1 MLKAAFVEHEK
12 QKVWELRQKDDEMA
26 CLRKETEELCRHFG
40 GLLIEAR
47 TFITETHNTETYTG
61 VDTGVEGQD

>member
-12 QKVWELRQKDDEMA
+12 QKVWELRQKDDE
-26 CLRKETEELCRHFG
+26 RKETEELCRHFG

>member
-1 MLKAAFVEHEK
+1 MLKAAFIEHEK

-26 CLRKETEELCRHFG
+26 SQTEELCRHFG